1 MYKVKTMNKI
11 SKIGLAQLD
20 DRFEIS
26 DNMEHED
33 AILVRSAKLHDYD
46 FPAELKAIA
55 RAGAGVNNIPL
66 DRAADAGVVVFN
78 TPGANAN
85 GVKELTIAALLLA
98 SRKIAQGIAWVKEQ
112 SAAGAD
118 IAAVVEKGKS
128 AYVGPEIGGKTL
140 GVVGLGA
147 IGVMVANAAAGL
159 GMKIVGYDPFLSV
172 KNALNLTPGA
182 EIVATLDEL
191 YGKADYISLHLPMNA
206 DTKGTVN
213 AAAFA
218 AMKDGVRIVNLARG
232 ELVDTAALKDAL
244 ASGKCAAY
252 VTDFPNSETAAL
264 DGVVCIPHLG
274 ASTPES
280 EDNCAMMAA
289 RQVQDYLDNGNI
301 VNSVNLPVLSMA
313 WAAKNRVCVIAKGA
327 DAAAVTAAV
336 PGPPPPPPRPG
347 ATTPTSSWTPTPTWT
362 PPRWRPS
369 PASSRSGSCT
379 SNMGKIHPTAWV
391 APGAFLRGDVTLG
404 EKVSIWYNAVLRA
417 DQETITVGKGSNIQD
432 NCVLHG
438 DPGHDVIVGEN
449 VTVGHGAILH
459 GCTIEDQCLIGM
471 NAVVLDNTVIGAG
484 SIVGAGAVVGSGQTI
499 PPRSLVLGVPA
510 KVKKTLTEGES
521 AGNLENVEEYFGL
534 MAQAMADPANHQ

>member
-98 SRKIAQGIAWVKEQ
+98 SRKIAQGITWVKEQ

-206 DTKGTVN
+206 DTKGSVN

-244 ASGKCAAY
+244 ESGKCAAY

-264 DGVVCIPHLG
+264 DGVVCLPHLG

-336 PGPPPPPPRPG
+336 PAPA
-347 ATTPTSSWTPTPTWT
+347 AT
-362 PPRWRPS
+362 
-369 PASSRSGSCT
+369 ASKT
-379 SNMGKIHPTAWV
+379 
-391 APGAFLRGDVTLG
+391 RGDYVYFLLDTDADVDAA
-404 EKVSIWYNAVLRA
+404 KVEAIPGVIKVR
-417 DQETITVGKGSNIQD
+417 
-432 NCVLHG
+432 VLH
-438 DPGHDVIVGEN
+438 
-449 VTVGHGAILH
+449 
-459 GCTIEDQCLIGM
+459 
-471 NAVVLDNTVIGAG
+471 
-484 SIVGAGAVVGSGQTI
+484 
-499 PPRSLVLGVPA
+499 
-510 KVKKTLTEGES
+510 K
-521 AGNLENVEEYFGL
+521 
-534 MAQAMADPANHQ
+534 

>member
-66 DRAADAGVVVFN
+66 DRAADAGIVVFN

-98 SRKIAQGIAWVKEQ
+98 SRKIAQGITWVKEQ

-206 DTKGTVN
+206 DTKGSVN

-244 ASGKCAAY
+244 ESGKCAAY

-336 PGPPPPPPRPG
+336 P
-347 ATTPTSSWTPTPTWT
+347 
-362 PPRWRPS
+362 S
-369 PASSRSGSCT
+369 PAA
-379 SNMGKIHPTAWV
+379 TASKT
-391 APGAFLRGDVTLG
+391 RGDYAYFLLDTDADVDAA
-404 EKVSIWYNAVLRA
+404 KVEAIPGVIKVR
-417 DQETITVGKGSNIQD
+417 
-432 NCVLHG
+432 VLH
-438 DPGHDVIVGEN
+438 
-449 VTVGHGAILH
+449 
-459 GCTIEDQCLIGM
+459 
-471 NAVVLDNTVIGAG
+471 
-484 SIVGAGAVVGSGQTI
+484 
-499 PPRSLVLGVPA
+499 
-510 KVKKTLTEGES
+510 K
-521 AGNLENVEEYFGL
+521 
-534 MAQAMADPANHQ
+534 

>member
-1 MYKVKTMNKI
+1 MYRIKTMNKI

-26 DNMEHED
+26 DTMENED

-66 DRAADAGVVVFN
+66 DRAAEAGVVVFN

-98 SRKIAQGIAWVKEQ
+98 SRKIAQGIGWVKEQ

-118 IAAVVEKGKS
+118 ISAVVEKGKS
-128 AYVGPEIGGKTL
+128 AFVGPEIGGKTL

-159 GMKIVGYDPFLSV
+159 GMRIVGYDPFLSV
-172 KNALNLTPGA
+172 KNALALTPGA
-182 EIVATLDEL
+182 EIVSTLDEL
-191 YGKADYISLHLPMNA
+191 YGKADYITLHLPMNSE
-206 DTKGTVN
+206 TKGTVN

-244 ASGKCAAY
+244 ESGKCAAY
-252 VTDFPNSETAAL
+252 VTDFPNSDTAAL
-264 DGVVCIPHLG
+264 EGAVCIPHLG

-289 RQVQDYLDNGNI
+289 RQVKDYLDNGNI

-313 WAAKNRVCVIAKGA
+313 RAAKNRVCVIAKGA

-336 PGPPPPPPRPG
+336 P
-347 ATTPTSSWTPTPTWT
+347 
-362 PPRWRPS
+362 S
-369 PASSRSGSCT
+369 PAA
-379 SNMGKIHPTAWV
+379 TASKTRGEY
-391 APGAFLRGDVTLG
+391 AYFLLDTDADVD
-404 EKVSIWYNAVLRA
+404 A
-417 DQETITVGKGSNIQD
+417 
-432 NCVLHG
+432 
-438 DPGHDVIVGEN
+438 
-449 VTVGHGAILH
+449 
-459 GCTIEDQCLIGM
+459 
-471 NAVVLDNTVIGAG
+471 
-484 SIVGAGAVVGSGQTI
+484 
-499 PPRSLVLGVPA
+499 A
-510 KVKKTLTEGES
+510 KVEAVPGVIKVRVLSK
-521 AGNLENVEEYFGL
+521 
-534 MAQAMADPANHQ
+534 

>member
-98 SRKIAQGIAWVKEQ
+98 SRKIAQGITWVKEQ

-206 DTKGTVN
+206 DTKGSVN

-244 ASGKCAAY
+244 GSGKCAAY

-313 WAAKNRVCVIAKGA
+313 WAARNRVCVIAKGA

-336 PGPPPPPPRPG
+336 P
-347 ATTPTSSWTPTPTWT
+347 
-362 PPRWRPS
+362 S
-369 PASSRSGSCT
+369 PAA
-379 SNMGKIHPTAWV
+379 TASKT
-391 APGAFLRGDVTLG
+391 RGDYAYFLLDTDADVDAA
-404 EKVSIWYNAVLRA
+404 KVEAIPGVIKVR
-417 DQETITVGKGSNIQD
+417 
-432 NCVLHG
+432 VLH
-438 DPGHDVIVGEN
+438 
-449 VTVGHGAILH
+449 
-459 GCTIEDQCLIGM
+459 
-471 NAVVLDNTVIGAG
+471 
-484 SIVGAGAVVGSGQTI
+484 
-499 PPRSLVLGVPA
+499 
-510 KVKKTLTEGES
+510 K
-521 AGNLENVEEYFGL
+521 
-534 MAQAMADPANHQ
+534 

>member
-66 DRAADAGVVVFN
+66 DRAAEAGVVVFN

-98 SRKIAQGIAWVKEQ
+98 SRKIAQGITWVKEQ

-206 DTKGTVN
+206 DTKGSVN

-244 ASGKCAAY
+244 GSGKCAAY

-264 DGVVCIPHLG
+264 EGVVCIPHLG

-336 PGPPPPPPRPG
+336 PAPA
-347 ATTPTSSWTPTPTWT
+347 AT
-362 PPRWRPS
+362 
-369 PASSRSGSCT
+369 ASKT
-379 SNMGKIHPTAWV
+379 
-391 APGAFLRGDVTLG
+391 RGDYAYFLLDTDADVDAA
-404 EKVSIWYNAVLRA
+404 KVEAIPGVIKVR
-417 DQETITVGKGSNIQD
+417 
-432 NCVLHG
+432 VLH
-438 DPGHDVIVGEN
+438 
-449 VTVGHGAILH
+449 
-459 GCTIEDQCLIGM
+459 
-471 NAVVLDNTVIGAG
+471 
-484 SIVGAGAVVGSGQTI
+484 
-499 PPRSLVLGVPA
+499 
-510 KVKKTLTEGES
+510 K
-521 AGNLENVEEYFGL
+521 
-534 MAQAMADPANHQ
+534 

>member
-66 DRAADAGVVVFN
+66 DRAAEAGVVVFN

-98 SRKIAQGIAWVKEQ
+98 SRKIAQGIGWVKEQ

-118 IAAVVEKGKS
+118 ISAVVEKGKS

-147 IGVMVANAAAGL
+147 IGVMVANAAAAL

-172 KNALNLTPGA
+172 KNALALTPGA
-182 EIVATLDEL
+182 EIAGSLEEL

-206 DTKGTVN
+206 ETKGTIN

-232 ELVDTAALKDAL
+232 ELVDTEALKAALE
-244 ASGKCAAY
+244 SGKCAAY

-313 WAAKNRVCVIAKGA
+313 RAAKNRVCVIAKGA

-336 PGPPPPPPRPG
+336 PSPV
-347 ATTPTSSWTPTPTWT
+347 AT
-362 PPRWRPS
+362 
-369 PASSRSGSCT
+369 ASKT
-379 SNMGKIHPTAWV
+379 
-391 APGAFLRGDVTLG
+391 RGDFAYFLLDT
-404 EKVSIWYNAVLRA
+404 
-417 DQETITVGKGSNIQD
+417 DT
-432 NCVLHG
+432 
-438 DPGHDVIVGEN
+438 DVD
-449 VTVGHGAILH
+449 A
-459 GCTIEDQCLIGM
+459 
-471 NAVVLDNTVIGAG
+471 
-484 SIVGAGAVVGSGQTI
+484 
-499 PPRSLVLGVPA
+499 A
-510 KVKKTLTEGES
+510 KVEAVPGVIKVRVLSK
-521 AGNLENVEEYFGL
+521 
-534 MAQAMADPANHQ
+534 